1 MSTRTTPY
9 YKFPLYDP
17 EAAPDL
23 TETGEHDAA
32 VNAIDTALHGEA
44 LARVD
49 KDTELAK
56 KISDEET
63 ARKAA
68 DAKLTADLAAET
80 QARTDA
86 DTAMSERI
94 DALDE
99 RETADK
105 AGLEQKIKDEAA
117 ARAAADS
124 ALDVAY
130 KSADTALGKRID
142 VDEAEI
148 AAVTADLAS
157 EISSRKADD
166 DVLSADLENE
176 AAERADA
183 DTALGKRIDNAEVE
197 ISANSADL
205 TGIKG
210 LTYGADD
217 VHLVEESNGEYS
229 SPALTEIEHDIAD
242 AKQWQNV
249 QGKPFTQ
256 LGGTMKSENGYLDV
270 KQVSWAKVTDKPFS
284 TVGSGLKVVSDALQV
299 DTDALPQ
306 PETYTLPV
314 ATADTLGGMKVGT
327 GLFDYSGDGEIGVL
341 GYNNKAF
348 ITADNIDQ
356 IDNWKVINDYGAVY
370 HSMGDPDA
378 SSPSPRQTFNSTV
391 TLPANTITFSQGVWN
406 DSTAEYDFYTFNLNK
421 DSLTI
426 RKDNDII
433 STTNFTSGINAD
445 TTWATLESGL

>member
-1 MSTRTTPY
+1 MSSRTTPY

-49 KDTELAK
+49 RDTELAK

-68 DAKLTADLAAET
+68 DANLTADLAAET
-80 QARTDA
+80 QARTAADSKLTADLATEVTARTDA
-86 DTAMSERI
+86 DTAMTERI

-105 AGLEQKIKDEAA
+105 AGLEQKIKDETA

-124 ALDVAY
+124 ALDAAY

-142 VDEAEI
+142 
-148 AAVTADLAS
+148 
-157 EISSRKADD
+157 
-166 DVLSADLENE
+166 
-176 AAERADA
+176 
-183 DTALGKRIDNAEVE
+183 NAEAE

-249 QGKPFTQ
+249 HGKPFTQ
-256 LGGTMKSENGYLDV
+256 LGSTMKSENGYLDV
-270 KQVSWAKVTDKPFS
+270 KQVGWDKVTNKPFS

-348 ITADNIDQ
+348 ITADNIGQ